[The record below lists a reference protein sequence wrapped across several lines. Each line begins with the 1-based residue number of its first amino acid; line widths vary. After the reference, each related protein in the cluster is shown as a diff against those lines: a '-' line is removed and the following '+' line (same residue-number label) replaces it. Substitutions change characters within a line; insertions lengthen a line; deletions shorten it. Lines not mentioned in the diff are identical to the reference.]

1 MRTDPLNPTT
11 RWLLALL
18 LLGTAAPTVAPLV
31 AQAEAPPAEQEADT
45 PEAAPLTTGVGS
57 PDAAVQESGDRVSVL
72 GGNRTIAENESVRDA
87 VVIGGSLDVR
97 GTVRGDAVVVG
108 GNLTLHP
115 TGRIGGDLVV
125 AGGRFQN
132 LGGDV
137 AGETRTM
144 DRVPVIA
151 TGETRVRTESVRH
164 RPFFRRIGSG
174 LAGIVSTAALVL
186 VLGAMGAAAVFYAQ
200 RYLETVADTLRS
212 STGRSTLVGIAA
224 SFLVVPA
231 FIVLVVALVV
241 SIVGIPLLIL
251 AVPLYP
257 LAVVAASLFGLIAAA
272 YALGDRTAEQ
282 RRPYQL
288 RHHNAYA
295 YLATGLVLLFGPVM
309 MGHLIG
315 MVPFLGWVG
324 ILIKFVTY
332 GLIWVAMLAGLGA
345 VILSRAGTRR
355 TFAGKPPAVEEEPLY
370 EDDPF
375 LERSDV

>member
-1 MRTDPLNPTT
+1 
-11 RWLLALL
+11 
-18 LLGTAAPTVAPLV
+18 V
-31 AQAEAPPAEQEADT
+31 
-45 PEAAPLTTGVGS
+45 
-57 PDAAVQESGDRVSVL
+57 
-72 GGNRTIAENESVRDA
+72 
-87 VVIGGSLDVR
+87 
-97 GTVRGDAVVVG
+97 
-108 GNLTLHP
+108 
-115 TGRIGGDLVV
+115 
-125 AGGRFQN
+125 
-132 LGGDV
+132 
-137 AGETRTM
+137 
-144 DRVPVIA
+144 
-151 TGETRVRTESVRH
+151 
-164 RPFFRRIGSG
+164 GSG

-186 VLGAMGAAAVFYAQ
+186 VLGSMGAASIFYAQ
-200 RYLETVADTLRS
+200 RYLETVADTLRA
-212 STGRSTLVGIAA
+212 STGRSALVGIAA

-282 RRPYQL
+282 RKPYRV

-309 MGHLIG
+309 AGHLIG

-324 ILIKFVTY
+324 ALIKFVTY

-355 TFAGKPPAVEEEPLY
+355 TFAGTPPPAEDEPLY
-370 EDDPF
+370 ADDPF